1 MVADIN
7 PEQSLYYLACPEN
20 NRKVVEQGGQY
31 YCEYDGR
38 LYPSATRR
46 YIMQAK
52 AMDTTGVLPIQIF
65 NDQAEVL
72 LGKNAD
78 DLHAVREKAETE
90 FSAVLKDAAWTEW
103 VLRIKAQAQEYN
115 GETRQRYAV
124 ADMQPLNFVTESRR
138 TLDLIQG
145 GGIVSSS

>member
-1 MVADIN
+1 
-7 PEQSLYYLACPEN
+7 
-20 NRKVVEQGGQY
+20 
-31 YCEYDGR
+31 
-38 LYPSATRR
+38 
-46 YIMQAK
+46 MQAK